1 MSQGS
6 TGSGPSTSWSGQHR
20 PIVITWWLLAWSWRR
35 LSFAL
40 VSRAWHQIAGLFGY
54 RLRPELAASFE
65 TLATLLNATMR
76 GLIVTALSTP
86 EVATRMTVASPF
98 GTPGKEPWSL
108 PATGMASIA
117 MAFLEPEPAAEW
129 NEQRLAE
136 IHRALDA
143 WVTLDQ

>member
-1 MSQGS
+1 
-6 TGSGPSTSWSGQHR
+6 
-20 PIVITWWLLAWSWRR
+20 
-35 LSFAL
+35 
-40 VSRAWHQIAGLFGY
+40 
-54 RLRPELAASFE
+54 
-65 TLATLLNATMR
+65 
-76 GLIVTALSTP
+76 
-86 EVATRMTVASPF
+86 MTVASPF